1 MDQHMM
7 IAIILTCILIALDYI
22 TGLIKAVTQQKVQS
36 SIMRQGLWHKLAE
49 ILAILL
55 AYLVVLEGQH
65 LHLPFDI
72 DFLIPG
78 VVVWITVM
86 EVTSIL
92 ENIGEINPELKA
104 TSFLKIFNQK
114 TDTDN
119 AIEQDKETLS

>member
-7 IAIILTCILIALDYI
+7 IAIVLTCTLIALDYV
-22 TGLIKAVTQQKVQS
+22 TGLIKAVLQQKVQS

-55 AYLVVLEGQH
+55 AYLVVLEGHH
-65 LHLPFDI
+65 LQLPFDI
-72 DFLIPG
+72 DFLLPG
-78 VVVWITVM
+78 VVAWITVM

-104 TSFLKIFNQK
+104 SSFLKIFNQK
-114 TDTDN
+114 TEQGK

>member
-1 MDQHMM
+1 MDQHMT
-7 IAIILTCILIALDYI
+7 IAIVLTCILIALDYV
-22 TGLIKAVTQQKVQS
+22 TGLIKAVAQQKVQS

-55 AYLVVLEGQH
+55 AYLVVIEGH
-65 LHLPFDI
+65 YLRLPFDI

-78 VVVWITVM
+78 VVAWITVM

-114 TDTDN
+114 TDDN
-119 AIEQDKETLS
+119 E